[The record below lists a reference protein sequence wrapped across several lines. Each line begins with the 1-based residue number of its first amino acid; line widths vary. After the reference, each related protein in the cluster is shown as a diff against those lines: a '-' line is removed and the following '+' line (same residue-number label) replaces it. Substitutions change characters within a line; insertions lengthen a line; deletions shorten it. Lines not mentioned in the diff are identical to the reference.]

1 MDKSSRIYVAGHTG
15 MVGSAIVRALK
26 ARGYENL
33 LLMNRGELDLRG
45 HRPVADYFRATRPE
59 YVFMAAARVG
69 GIQANISQPAEFI
82 MDNML
87 MQASVIQAAY
97 LTAAFRPV
105 KKLLFLGS
113 SCMYPRDCPQ
123 PMREDMLLSGPP
135 EPTNRAYAIAKIAG
149 MEMCRAYRQQY
160 GCNFITA
167 IPCNVYGPGDHYE
180 PERAHVIPTLISRM
194 AARVEA
200 LAIDVWGTGTP
211 RREFMHVDD
220 LAAACLF
227 LMENHDSPEPI
238 NAGTGQDIQIAELA
252 YLIARVAD
260 YRAMVRFRT
269 SEPDGA
275 PQKLLD
281 VSRINA
287 LGWKAKI
294 GLEEGLRR
302 TIEEY
307 KGRR

>member
-26 ARGYENL
+26 AQGYENVL
-33 LLMNRGELDLRG
+33 THPVRLDYQSET
-45 HRPVADYFRATRPE
+45 VDAFDEMMPE
-59 YVFMAAARVG
+59 FVFMAAAKVG
-69 GIQANISQPAEFI
+69 GIQANMATPADFI
-82 MDNML
+82 EQNL
-87 MQASVIQAAY
+87 HIQTHVIESARAY
-97 LTAAFRPV
+97 EV

-123 PMREDMLLSGPP
+123 PMREDMLLSGLP

-149 MEMCRAYRQQY
+149 MEMCCAYAQQY
-160 GCNFITA
+160 GCKFFTV
-167 IPCNVYGPGDHYE
+167 IPCNVYGPRDHYE
-180 PERAHVIPTLISRM
+180 PERAHVIPALIRK
-194 AARVEA
+194 AAEGNMTA
-200 LAIDVWGTGTP
+200 WGSGDA

-220 LAAACLF
+220 LADACLF
-227 LMENHDSPEPI
+227 LMEHYEGNAI
-238 NAGTGQDIQIAELA
+238 NVGAGKDCSIRWLAQRIAMMSGRKDDFTFDE
-252 YLIARVAD
+252 
-260 YRAMVRFRT
+260 
-269 SEPDGA
+269 SQPSGA
-275 PQKLLD
+275 AQKLLD

-307 KGRR
+307 KSRP